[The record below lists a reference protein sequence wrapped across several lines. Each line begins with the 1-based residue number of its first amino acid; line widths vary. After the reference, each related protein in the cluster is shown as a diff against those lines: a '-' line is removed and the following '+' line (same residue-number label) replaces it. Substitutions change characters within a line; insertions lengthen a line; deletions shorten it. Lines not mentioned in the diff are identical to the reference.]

1 MYAWVKHDDSHEALK
16 DLLQVVA
23 VGAACLEQHGVVE
36 QEEEK

>member
-1 MYAWVKHDDSHEALK
+1 MHAWVKHDGSREALK
-16 DLLQVVA
+16 EILQVVA